1 MAAVYLYMSNDE
13 IPALEENHIPSRSI
27 SFVIAIWGIFRLYKA
42 YTVYS
47 KNRNDENQ
55 SFCNSKLLF
64 IRLSEF

>member
-1 MAAVYLYMSNDE
+1 MKVGYPYFVISGVLFIMAAVYLYMSNDE

-47 KNRNDENQ
+47 KNRNDEN
-55 SFCNSKLLF
+55 
-64 IRLSEF
+64 